1 MSWKQVRIFV
11 LALIFG
17 AVLVVLLKVILATL
31 AEKGQGKSAT
41 RLPRVESLALQPSV
55 EMGYGAS
62 LHSEA
67 GMN

>member
-11 LALIFG
+11 LALILG

-31 AEKGQGKSAT
+31 AEKSKGQSAT
-41 RLPRVESLALQPSV
+41 RLPKFESLALQPSV
-55 EMGYGAS
+55 EMGYDAS
-62 LHSEA
+62 LQSEA

>member
-31 AEKGQGKSAT
+31 AEKGQGKSAA
-41 RLPRVESLALQPSV
+41 RLPRLESLALQPSV
-55 EMGYGAS
+55 ETHPSMS
-62 LHSEA
+62 LHSYHS
-67 GMN
+67 